1 MRIISQLFSLKTELL
16 IIRLNND
23 FSMYNPSGSQPKRIK
38 KKKKIR
44 IFLPQKCMISIF
56 SEYIFI
62 KQFYQCLH
70 HILLQ
75 PRNPLL
81 CNTWVL
87 LSIKIHKLG
96 QSMFTMRSVGYPRKW
111 LDLLH

>member
-23 FSMYNPSGSQPKRIK
+23 FSMYNPSSSQPKQK
-38 KKKKIR
+38 KKKG
-44 IFLPQKCMISIF
+44 IFLPHKCMISIF
-56 SEYIFI
+56 SEYILI

-87 LSIKIHKLG
+87 LLIKIHKLG

-111 LDLLH
+111 L